1 MSRKKRKNYE
11 VLNEKNPD
19 YPGKITGRNKDAKG
33 ASGEI
38 SQRNEGYDTGNW
50 RKGNPCYTGV
60 ENLADL
66 YCTGQKVELDI
77 QLRRLLSKVS
87 KCQPGFSLL
96 LIIKCESREIS

>member
-38 SQRNEGYDTGNW
+38 S
-50 RKGNPCYTGV
+50 
-60 ENLADL
+60 
-66 YCTGQKVELDI
+66 
-77 QLRRLLSKVS
+77 
-87 KCQPGFSLL
+87 
-96 LIIKCESREIS
+96 